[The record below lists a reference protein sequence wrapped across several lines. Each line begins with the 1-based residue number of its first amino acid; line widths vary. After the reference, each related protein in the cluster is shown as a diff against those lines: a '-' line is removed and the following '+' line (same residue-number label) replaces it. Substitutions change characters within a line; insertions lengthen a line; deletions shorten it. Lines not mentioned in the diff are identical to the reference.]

1 MARAPKTPPRWPIYA
16 GSVLGFL
23 IAAAAAVGSF
33 AHKLPPSSLRALSVA
48 AGAFGALMGA
58 AAGALF
64 RLLRADFAKDSDHP
78 LHP

>member
-1 MARAPKTPPRWPIYA
+1 LAPAKTPPPRWPLYA

-33 AHKLPPSSLRALSVA
+33 AHTLSPAALRPLALA

-58 AAGALF
+58 VAGALF
-64 RLLRADFAKDSDHP
+64 RLLRADYAKDADRAPRS
-78 LHP
+78 